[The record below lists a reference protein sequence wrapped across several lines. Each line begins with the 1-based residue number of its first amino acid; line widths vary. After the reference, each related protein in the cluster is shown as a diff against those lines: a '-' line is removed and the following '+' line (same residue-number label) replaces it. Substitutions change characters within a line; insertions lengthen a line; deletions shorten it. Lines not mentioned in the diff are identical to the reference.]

1 MDKRLRT
8 LIRKNTLEAHHAA
21 RVLIETNKVN
31 HKEFHTDL
39 KQFKIDKKQDATD
52 DFSELKLLYASKEL
66 IEKFNKQNK
75 MYVPVKVLDK
85 IIKCN
90 KKIHINN
97 ALIEY

>member
-8 LIRKNTLEAHHAA
+8 LIKKNTLEALHIAKT
-21 RVLIETNKVN
+21 LIEVNKVN
-31 HKEFHTDL
+31 YEEFHADL
-39 KQFKIDKKQDATD
+39 KQFKIIKKQDSTN
-52 DFSELKLLYASKEL
+52 DFSELKLLYVSKEL

-75 MYVPVKVLDK
+75 MYVPTKVLDK